1 MSIISKLSSQIGEK
15 TEEGNRIAA
24 KECIQNSELLNELI
38 EGFTSNDKALIGD
51 CVEVFTKVSEEKP
64 ELIVPFTSL
73 IFPLLTSNTTRI
85 RWEAIHTI
93 SLLTPYIPEQIS
105 SLLPA
110 IREKIHTDKSTIVRD
125 YSVQTIC
132 NFAEIGEPEALAA
145 FPILKEALS
154 LWEGKHRGR
163 ILTGLLNVWMHFALP
178 ILILMPSVPFSC
190 CRINNNRL
198 CRLVSMLRIPHIHFL
213 LFYLLVR

>member
-1 MSIISKLSSQIGEK
+1 LSIISKLSSQIGEK

-132 NFAEIGEPEALAA
+132 NYAEIGEYQALDA

-163 ILTGLLNVWMHFALP
+163 ILTGLLNVCKNAP
-178 ILILMPSVPFSC
+178 TCIIEIRGIAEEYVEDNRSGVKKAAKVLIKAIDKGIV
-190 CRINNNRL
+190 
-198 CRLVSMLRIPHIHFL
+198 
-213 LFYLLVR
+213 